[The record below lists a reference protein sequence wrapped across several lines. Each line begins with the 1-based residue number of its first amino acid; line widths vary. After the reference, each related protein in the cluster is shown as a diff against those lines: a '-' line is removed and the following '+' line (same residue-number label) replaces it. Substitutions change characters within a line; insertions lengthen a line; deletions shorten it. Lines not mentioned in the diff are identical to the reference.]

1 MSGSPWNAG
10 WPAFRLSHPH
20 DEACFRGLQGFSH
33 KAPGRARAC
42 RCDTASASGT
52 SAWEPSRSRRLTRP
66 SRISRPPTI
75 AITGT
80 AIGRLNINGGKGVRV
95 DAALPGL
102 LRSLPGVRTVK
113 VAMGK
118 PWAG

>member
-1 MSGSPWNAG
+1 M
-10 WPAFRLSHPH
+10 
-20 DEACFRGLQGFSH
+20 
-33 KAPGRARAC
+33 
-42 RCDTASASGT
+42 
-52 SAWEPSRSRRLTRP
+52 
-66 SRISRPPTI
+66 
-75 AITGT
+75 
-80 AIGRLNINGGKGVRV
+80 